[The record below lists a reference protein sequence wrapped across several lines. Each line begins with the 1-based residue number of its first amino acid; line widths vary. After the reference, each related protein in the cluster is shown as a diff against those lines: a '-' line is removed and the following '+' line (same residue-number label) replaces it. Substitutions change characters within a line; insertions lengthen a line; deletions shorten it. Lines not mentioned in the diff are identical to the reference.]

1 MAEKTFLTVDLYD
14 NVLTEKSNDYTG
26 KVSITGTIHNTD
38 IADCIVKARTEFR
51 PETIVTIL
59 GMSDEIKV
67 AAIAE
72 GKSVVDGVGQWL
84 LNFSGPLEGE
94 KPAFDATKHKFGVT
108 FTPGRALLKLLK
120 QLTANFRVATT
131 GPVVNDFTDSASKL
145 VSQQITPNSP
155 AIITGSNLLIKGDNP
170 SVGIYFT
177 PDGADKT
184 PVKVDLIVANTTSQI
199 IIQVPNLPDGQY
211 LLSVTTQAGSG
222 YSLVKEPRTYQFP
235 ILLTVGN
242 QPGGGGSDRPE
253 IE

>member
-38 IADCIVKARTEFR
+38 IADRIVKART
-51 PETIVTIL
+51 
-59 GMSDEIKV
+59 
-67 AAIAE
+67 
-72 GKSVVDGVGQWL
+72 
-84 LNFSGPLEGE
+84 
-94 KPAFDATKHKFGVT
+94 
-108 FTPGRALLKLLK
+108 PGRGLLKLLK

-145 VSQQITPNSP
+145 VNQQITPNSP

-170 SVGIYFT
+170 SVGSYFT

-184 PVKVDLIVANTTSQI
+184 PVKVALVVTNTTSQI
-199 IIQVPNLPDGQY
+199 IIQVPALPDGQY
-211 LLSVTTQAGSG
+211 LLSVTTQAGAG

-242 QPGGGGSDRPE
+242 QPGGGGDRPE